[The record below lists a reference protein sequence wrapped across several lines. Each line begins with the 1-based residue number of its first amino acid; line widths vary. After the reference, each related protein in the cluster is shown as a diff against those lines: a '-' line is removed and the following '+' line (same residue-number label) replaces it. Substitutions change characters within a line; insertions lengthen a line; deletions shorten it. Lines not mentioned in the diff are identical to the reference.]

1 MNMSAECGGDA
12 GLLRLLQLTSPGLP
26 VGGFAYSQGL
36 EYAVETEWVRDA
48 TGAEA
53 WLGGLLEHAL
63 SRLDVPLLSLS
74 HAAWLS
80 GDNERVSHYA
90 RWLHAARETHELQQ
104 EDVHVGRALARCLT
118 ALGLDEAERW
128 SACEYATSVTLFA
141 LAGAKWGLSAR
152 VTALGYTMAWAQNQV
167 SAVLRLLPV
176 GQLAG
181 QRLLSALMERIPGA
195 VDDGLGRAEE
205 QDIGFVALAQVLA
218 SSLHETQYS
227 RLFRS

>member
-1 MNMSAECGGDA
+1 MHA
-12 GLLRLLQLTSPGLP
+12 G
-26 VGGFAYSQGL
+26 
-36 EYAVETEWVRDA
+36 WVRDA
-48 TGAEA
+48 PSAGE
-53 WLGGLLEHAL
+53 WLAGLLEQSL
-63 SRLDVPLLSLS
+63 SRLDIPLLALS

-80 GDNERVSHYA
+80 GDAARAVYYA

-104 EDVHVGRALARCLT
+104 EDLHIGRALARCLS
-118 ALGLDEAERW
+118 ALGIEEAAGWVAAEH
-128 SACEYATSVTLFA
+128 ATGPALFA
-141 LAGAKWGLSAR
+141 LAGARWGIAPR

-181 QRLLSALMERIPGA
+181 QRLLSELMQRISPA
-195 VDDGLGRAEE
+195 VDDGLCRTDE
-205 QDIGFVALAQVLA
+205 QDIGFTAFAQVLA

>member
-1 MNMSAECGGDA
+1 
-12 GLLRLLQLTSPGLP
+12 
-26 VGGFAYSQGL
+26 
-36 EYAVETEWVRDA
+36 VRDA
-48 TGAEA
+48 AGAEA
-53 WLGGLLEHAL
+53 WLAGLLEHGL
-63 SRLDVPLLSLS
+63 SRLDVPLLRLS
-74 HAAWLS
+74 HDAWLS
-80 GDNERVSHYA
+80 GDGERVSYYA

-118 ALGLDEAERW
+118 ALGLAEAERW
-128 SACEYATSVTLFA
+128 STSEYATSATLFA
-141 LAGAKWGLSAR
+141 LAGARWGLSVR

-181 QRLLSALMERIPGA
+181 QRLLSALMERIPSA
-195 VDDGLGRAEE
+195 VDAGLGLSDEE
-205 QDIGFVALAQVLA
+205 EIGFVALAQVLA